1 MAGQPD
7 NHCRCVRWVGWA
19 LLLVTAILSGQ
30 DDSDAVRP
38 FLGVGGPGSR
48 ANGLGQAFTGVADD
62 VTALHYNPAGL
73 AHLIRAEFNLG
84 FDHLNAASD
93 VRGQNSSSTAAITA
107 TRLTNVGLALPI
119 PGSKL
124 TLALGYHEV
133 RAFDRRQELIISN
146 GDVSRREQFTTEG
159 NLGAYSLGIGYQV
172 SPQFALGGSI
182 DLLSGRSDYTEWIT
196 YLTGSATDSSQYVQV
211 EPDYRG
217 FGLSLG
223 LLFAPLPAWHVGL
236 LLRTP
241 QLIVVEE
248 TYTDETF
255 DGRITIDYQ
264 TRSSYA
270 LRIGSSLSL
279 GPALLSGDLFWFDYS
294 QVRFKSDLIDSTA
307 LIEDIDLPINA
318 ALRTNYTSTLGF
330 ALGTEILLPRANVK
344 LRGGFRHEPSYL
356 KAAYQPYTRST
367 VAFGISI
374 MPVPQLKLD
383 ATYAVTSWKQDLK
396 RDMGTVFPVDATDRN
411 TAGSL
416 MVNLIFRL

>member
-7 NHCRCVRWVGWA
+7 NLIRRVRWVGWA
-19 LLLVTAILSGQ
+19 LLLVTATLSGQ

-73 AHLIRAEFNLG
+73 AHLVRAEFNLG
-84 FDHLNAASD
+84 YDHLNATSD
-93 VRGQNSSSTAAITA
+93 VRGLNLATTADVAA
-107 TRLTNVGLALPI
+107 TRLTNAGLALPVHNT
-119 PGSKL
+119 KL
-124 TLALGYHEV
+124 TVAFGYHQV
-133 RAFDRRQELIISN
+133 RAFDRQRQLNLSN
-146 GDVSRREQFTTEG
+146 GNISKRERFTTEG
-159 NLGAYSLGIGYQV
+159 NLGTYSLGLGYQV
-172 SPQFALGGSI
+172 SPQFALGAAI
-182 DLLSGRSDYTEWIT
+182 DILSGRSDYTEWTT
-196 YLTGSATDSSQYVQV
+196 YLTGSVTDSIQFFRI

-217 FGLSLG
+217 VGLSLG

-241 QLIVVEE
+241 QRIEVEE

-255 DGRITIDYQ
+255 NGRSTIDYQ
-264 TRSSYA
+264 TRSSYS
-270 LRIGSSLSL
+270 LRLGSSLSL
-279 GPALLSGDLFWFDYS
+279 GPALLSGDLFWSDYS
-294 QVRFKSDLIDSTA
+294 QVRFKSDLFDSTA
-307 LIEDIDLPINA
+307 LIEDIDLPIND
-318 ALRTNYTSTLGF
+318 ALRSNYTSTLGF
-330 ALGTEILLPRANVK
+330 ALGTEILLPQVNVK

-356 KAAYQPYTRST
+356 KAAGSSDARST

-383 ATYAVTSWKQDLK
+383 ATYAVTSWEQDLK
-396 RDMGTVFPVDATDRN
+396 WDMGTVFPVDATDRN